1 MTASISIL
9 PADDSDTSASIDELI
24 PRPRKPA
31 DAVATAPLR
40 ARTIIKTD
48 LPFAATAIR
57 GERDRTLPGKFLLV
71 QDELTFESV
80 RIILDDQQIAG
91 VVVGSRHFADHAR
104 KMLSEGG
111 KALVHCEDLD
121 RVQDGRR
128 YQVDGE
134 GLIDLESRPVPVT
147 AICSYLSEANAAL
160 YREWNVH
167 DVGYFRLKFCLFQ
180 MLAADPS
187 AYHSEERIEAHLTEV
202 IADLLSGGWRSV
214 RLVLSDPTSAE
225 LREVGIDVPLEANPE
240 IGLRGP
246 RAPERWWPE
255 VRAIRAALARHPGT
269 RLQVSVPFVSSIE
282 EYRRVVD
289 MFHEAGLDQVELGLT
304 LEIPAMVYAL
314 PDLVR
319 QCRPAFVAVGTSD
332 LFALL
337 NGVDRSS
344 SELKIDPFSSVNL
357 GVVRDICRITATHGV
372 HFFVCGELRR
382 DPGTVRELIDIGTGE
397 LIAAASVLEIA
408 RMSRAASQGPRS

>member
-1 MTASISIL
+1 MTATTVALNGSV
-9 PADDSDTSASIDELI
+9 PATVAAEPAQ
-24 PRPRKPA
+24 PRSRS
-31 DAVATAPLR
+31 
-40 ARTIIKTD
+40 IIKTD
-48 LPFAATAIR
+48 LPFAATAFR
-57 GERDRTLPGKFLLV
+57 GTRDRSQPGRFLLV
-71 QDELTFESV
+71 QDELTFDSV
-80 RIILDDQQIAG
+80 RIILDDPQIAG

-121 RVQDGRR
+121 RIRDGGR

-147 AICSYLSEANAAL
+147 AICSYLNDANAEL

-187 AYHSEERIEAHLTEV
+187 AYHEPDRIEAHLTEV

-225 LREVGIDVPLEANPE
+225 LREVGIDAPIEANPE
-240 IGLRGP
+240 IGMRGP
-246 RAPERWWPE
+246 RAPQRWWPE
-255 VRAIRAALARHPGT
+255 LRAIRAALSRHPGT
-269 RLQVSVPFVSSIE
+269 KLQVSVPFVSSIE
-282 EYRRVVD
+282 EFRRVRD
-289 MFHEAGLDQVELGLT
+289 MFREAGLEEVELGLT

-319 QCRPAFVAVGTSD
+319 QVRPAFVAVGTSD

-344 SELKIDPFSSVNL
+344 SELTIDPFSSVNL

-382 DPGTVRELIDIGTGE
+382 DTRTVRELIDIGCGE

-408 RMSRAASQGPRS
+408 RMSRAASQGPATGPA